1 MRIVKNIVLTSI
13 LLSPTIEADP
23 LSNQAMDHIGT
34 FYGFLEQCYSRAII
48 PRTNIHNDNWKALEA
63 RGLSMLDLASRQS
76 QMGSQGRAFE
86 LGSGQWKTYE
96 FNRGYCKFVEGEQ
109 KKLAIS
115 ISRN

>member
-1 MRIVKNIVLTSI
+1 
-13 LLSPTIEADP
+13 
-23 LSNQAMDHIGT
+23 
-34 FYGFLEQCYSRAII
+34 
-48 PRTNIHNDNWKALEA
+48 
-63 RGLSMLDLASRQS
+63 MLDLASRQS